1 MFMALS
7 DRHFIINVKIIT
19 MLTLGFSPCPN
30 DTFIF
35 YGLANR
41 KIDLHGLEFDIV
53 MEDVETLNRLAVEGR
68 LDITKV
74 STHAFYYLQD
84 HYCFLRAGSAIGRGC
99 GPLVVA
105 RNPIEMRDLIG
116 KTVAVPGGLTTAV
129 LLFKLYFASSM
140 SFNFESIKE
149 MPFHKIMGAVQ
160 AAEVDAGLIIHEGRF
175 TYPSYGLSPVM
186 DLGEW
191 WEKETGMPIP
201 LGGII
206 ARRALGEGLCSTI
219 ENIIRASVNYSL
231 ENRAEAMPYIRNH
244 SQELSE
250 DVINNHIA
258 LYVNDFTV
266 DMKDAGTAALN
277 ELILRVDTVRRCA
290 EGAR

>member
-1 MFMALS
+1 
-7 DRHFIINVKIIT
+7 

-53 MEDVETLNRLAVEGR
+53 MEDVQTLNRLAVEER
-68 LDITKV
+68 LDVTKV
-74 STHAFYYLQD
+74 STHAYYYLRE
-84 HYCFLRAGSAIGRGC
+84 HYRFLRTGGAIGRGC

-105 RNPIEMRDLIG
+105 RGPIEMRDLIG

-129 LLFKLYFASSM
+129 LLFKLYFASGM
-140 SFNFESIKE
+140 SFLFGSFKE
-149 MPFHKIMGAVQ
+149 MPFHKIMGAVRDG
-160 AAEVDAGLIIHEGRF
+160 EVDAGLVIHEGRF
-175 TYPSYGLSPVM
+175 TYPSYGLSLVT

-191 WEKETGMPIP
+191 WEKETGRPIP

-206 ARRALGEGLCSTI
+206 ARRALGEDLCSVI

-231 ENRAEAMPYIRNH
+231 ENRAEAMPYIRSH

-250 DVINNHIA
+250 DVINEHIA
-258 LYVNDFTV
+258 LYVNDYTV
-266 DMKDAGTAALN
+266 DMKDTGAAALE
-277 ELILRVDTVRRCA
+277 ELLLRVDTVRRCA